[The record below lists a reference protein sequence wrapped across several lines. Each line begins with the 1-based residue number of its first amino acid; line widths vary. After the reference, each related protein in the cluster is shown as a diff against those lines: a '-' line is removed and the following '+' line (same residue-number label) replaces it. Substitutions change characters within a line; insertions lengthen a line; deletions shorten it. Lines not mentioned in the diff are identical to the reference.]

1 MKQNKDFFWID
12 ESGRKWAGEQIKH
25 KFDRFIKKAIKHRT
39 KDAMRKLLN
48 QNDHFPVQPDSV
60 MERISVPFVSSVEK
74 QEFML
79 GSTRLFTD
87 DERLIKALNMLTERE
102 QFIFE
107 KFYLEDESD
116 KVIGEWLHIEE
127 KSVRVSRYRTLK
139 RIREALG
146 VNYEEG

>member
-1 MKQNKDFFWID
+1 
-12 ESGRKWAGEQIKH
+12 
-25 KFDRFIKKAIKHRT
+25 
-39 KDAMRKLLN
+39 
-48 QNDHFPVQPDSV
+48 
-60 MERISVPFVSSVEK
+60 
-74 QEFML
+74 
-79 GSTRLFTD
+79 
-87 DERLIKALNMLTERE
+87 MLTERE